1 MRTKEE
7 VALTKYEQ
15 EVLLSFN
22 MEDDNATLYT
32 SSTTWIKR
40 MDKLVEDFP
49 EAYKV
54 VDSSMFNG
62 KIISK
67 TYEFPLKYFRLA
79 KPRVELSEERKEE
92 LRQRLA
98 SYKNK

>member
-1 MRTKEE
+1 MRMKEE

-15 EVLLSFN
+15 EVLVSFN
-22 MEDDNATLYT
+22 MESDSATLYT
-32 SSTTWIKR
+32 SSTTWMKR
-40 MDKLVEDFP
+40 MDKLVEDYP

-54 VDSSMFNG
+54 VEVGNFNG
-62 KIISK
+62 KPISK
-67 TYEFPLKYFRLA
+67 TYEFPIKYFRLA

-98 SYKNK
+98 SYKK